1 MVTVIGSK
9 EELTT
14 PVNNG
19 VNNVGSSDNERSFI
33 KDYQE
38 VRKTRLEKTTRF
50 YFVYLFKVDF
60 HRTASCKPLPEDLF
74 ETVHGQIS
82 KSSVRIITQNF

>member
-38 VRKTRLEKTTRF
+38 VR
-50 YFVYLFKVDF
+50 
-60 HRTASCKPLPEDLF
+60 
-74 ETVHGQIS
+74 
-82 KSSVRIITQNF
+82 

>member
-1 MVTVIGSK
+1 MVTVIASK

-19 VNNVGSSDNERSFI
+19 VNNVGSSDNERPFQFI

-38 VRKTRLEKTTRF
+38 VRNKTLTKEF
-50 YFVYLFKVDF
+50 DFIYLFKVDF

-74 ETVHGQIS
+74 ETVNGQIT
-82 KSSVRIITQNF
+82 KSSVRI